1 MALEVIV
8 LGEKKQVWR
17 VVRDSLFQNNTCG
30 MTSLFVL
37 NARIPDKKF

>member
-1 MALEVIV
+1 MALEVVV

-17 VVRDSLFQNNTCG
+17 VVRDSLFQNNTRG

-37 NARIPDKKF
+37 NAYA